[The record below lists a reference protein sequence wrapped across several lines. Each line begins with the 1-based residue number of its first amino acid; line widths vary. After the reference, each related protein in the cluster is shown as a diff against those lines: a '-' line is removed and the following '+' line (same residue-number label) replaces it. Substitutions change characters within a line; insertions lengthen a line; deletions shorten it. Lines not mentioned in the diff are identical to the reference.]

1 MVKILVI
8 NKSCD
13 IEQKVYKLEDESEL
27 YKKAGFKTM
36 VGFEKIQSWFVDTEG
51 KLYEYVVYGKK
62 EGNPN
67 HENKY
72 EFPPPIDNVLLFDSC
87 VIVKKRKNTL
97 RSITI
102 EEWEK
107 IYEELYGG
115 FEDID
120 NESEFSEDDE
130 DDEKVPR
137 TKSGYVEDDFVVEDC
152 EEDGFLSD
160 SEAEFDDDTLDEDD
174 EIEETEQKVYNTR
187 FRKKSPTKV
196 FTNTNSSDDENM
208 VDDNSVD

>member
-8 NKSCD
+8 NKSGD

-36 VGFEKIQSWFVDTEG
+36 VGFEKIHSWFNDTDG
-51 KLYEYVVYGKK
+51 KLYEYVIYGKK
-62 EGNPN
+62 DGKPN

-97 RSITI
+97 RSIAI

-130 DDEKVPR
+130 NIPR
-137 TKSGYVEDDFVVEDC
+137 TKSGYVEDDFVVEDY

-160 SEAEFDDDTLDEDD
+160 SEAEFDDDN
-174 EIEETEQKVYNTR
+174 IEEEEEEPGQKVYNTR
-187 FRKKSPTKV
+187 YRKRNSTTV
-196 FTNTNSSDDENM
+196 FFDMNSSDDEYM

>member
-27 YKKAGFKTM
+27 YKKAGFKSM
-36 VGFEKIQSWFVDTEG
+36 VGFEKIHSWFIDTEG

-62 EGNPN
+62 EGKPN

-97 RSITI
+97 KSITV

-120 NESEFSEDDE
+120 NESEMSEEEEDDE
-130 DDEKVPR
+130 ELPR
-137 TKSGYVEDDFVVEDC
+137 TKTGYVEDDFVVEDY
-152 EEDGFLSD
+152 EEDELSSD
-160 SEAEFDDDTLDEDD
+160 SEAEFDDDKLEEDD
-174 EIEETEQKVYNTR
+174 ELEKTVQKVYNTR
-187 FRKKSPTKV
+187 FRKKNPNTV
-196 FTNTNSSDDENM
+196 FTDLNNSDDEIM
-208 VDDNSVD
+208 VDDNSID

>member
-27 YKKAGFKTM
+27 YKKAGFKSM
-36 VGFEKIQSWFVDTEG
+36 VGFEKIHSWFIDTEG

-62 EGNPN
+62 EGKPN

-72 EFPPPIDNVLLFDSC
+72 EFPPPIDNILLFDSC

-97 RSITI
+97 KSITV

-107 IYEELYGG
+107 LYEELYGG

-120 NESEFSEDDE
+120 NESEISGEEEDDE
-130 DDEKVPR
+130 ELPR
-137 TKSGYVEDDFVVEDC
+137 TKTGYVEDDFVVEDY
-152 EEDGFLSD
+152 EEDEFLSD
-160 SEAEFDDDTLDEDD
+160 SEAEFDDDKLEEDD
-174 EIEETEQKVYNTR
+174 ELEKTVQKVYNTR
-187 FRKKSPTKV
+187 FRKKNPNTV
-196 FTNTNSSDDENM
+196 FTELIDSDDEIM
-208 VDDNSVD
+208 VDDNS

>member
-8 NKSCD
+8 NKSGD

-36 VGFEKIQSWFVDTEG
+36 VGFEKIHSWFNDTDG
-51 KLYEYVVYGKK
+51 KLYEYVIYGKK
-62 EGNPN
+62 DGKPN

-130 DDEKVPR
+130 NIPR
-137 TKSGYVEDDFVVEDC
+137 TKSGYVEDDFVVEDY

-160 SEAEFDDDTLDEDD
+160 SEAEFDDDN
-174 EIEETEQKVYNTR
+174 IEEEEEEPGQKVYNTR
-187 FRKKSPTKV
+187 YRKRNSTTV
-196 FTNTNSSDDENM
+196 FFDMNSSDDEYM